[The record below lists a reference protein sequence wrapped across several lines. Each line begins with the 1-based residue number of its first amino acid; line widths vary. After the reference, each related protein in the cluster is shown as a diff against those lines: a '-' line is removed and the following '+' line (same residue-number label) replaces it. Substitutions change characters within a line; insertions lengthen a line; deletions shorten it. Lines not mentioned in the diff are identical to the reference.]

1 MHEVDMTKSQAYHQ
15 NGGPMTP
22 DLVPYLLYE
31 PDDNGI
37 LWIKFNRPERMNA
50 IVGNSQEK
58 GTVAKVGEYMRAG
71 DDDPNIRAIVL
82 TGVGRAFCA
91 GADLRGPREGEDPG
105 ENFSGNRGMQEGSDA
120 TRENFF
126 HGFTKLHR
134 DISLIRKPTIA
145 MINGPA
151 VGSGMDM
158 ALQCDIRI
166 GCENTRFV
174 GYHQVGQ
181 IFENGGSYYLP
192 KMAGLGRALEFAYTG
207 HLDAQ
212 RAYSW
217 GVLNHLV
224 PSEELEDKTK
234 SICDAIL
241 ALPPLVQW
249 TSKRIMRSALDS
261 SLETTMVLTSNASD
275 ILASSHDAQEARQA
289 FIEKR
294 VPNFTGK

>member
-1 MHEVDMTKSQAYHQ
+1 MTNITTQIDDGICTVKINRPQKLNAMNIDVAKEIISTFKQ
-15 NGGPMTP
+15 
-22 DLVPYLLYE
+22 LE
-31 PDDNGI
+31 KDDN
-37 LWIKFNRPERMNA
+37 
-50 IVGNSQEK
+50 V
-58 GTVAKVGEYMRAG
+58 KV
-71 DDDPNIRAIVL
+71 IIL
-82 TGVGRAFCA
+82 TGEGDKAFSA
-91 GADLRGPREGEDPG
+91 GADIEYMSKISPEESERYAKLGQELTATV
-105 ENFSGNRGMQEGSDA
+105 EN
-120 TRENFF
+120 
-126 HGFTKLHR
+126 
-134 DISLIRKPTIA
+134 IRKPTIA

-207 HLDAQ
+207 HLDAE

-224 PSEELEDKTK
+224 PSEELEEKTK
-234 SICDAIL
+234 SLCDAIL
-241 ALPPLVQW
+241 AIPPLVQW
-249 TSKRIMRSALDS
+249 TSKRIMRAAVDS
-261 SLETTMVLTSNASD
+261 SLETSMVLTSNASD
-275 ILASSHDAQEARQA
+275 ILSSSNDAQEARQA

-294 VPNFTGK
+294 VPDFTGK